1 MIIIWGSRPYFR
13 KNKAYQKG
21 FCDNC
26 GRFAGFSSYD
36 AMTFFYLYY
45 IPLIPLSKRKRFHK
59 MCSFCSVA
67 QEIDLESFQHIIQ
80 NLKSNSAEA
89 VLALSEGDKT
99 FCLEGEEAEPTDAA
113 NYLLSAADWLYA
125 SGNKDFCVSI
135 VGQLTDGSGRYAQSM
150 LLAYMRT
157 MDGKLQEAIDHYN
170 TATQIDD
177 SRYEPYQ
184 FKGTLEAETKQLD
197 AAIASYQQVM
207 KKSTN
212 GPILLSVA
220 LNLAELQKQCKQFAE
235 AAATYD
241 RILELHPPFV
251 NDKSFMKGVAK
262 VKKKA
267 GLT

>member
-21 FCDNC
+21 FCANC

-36 AMTFFYLYY
+36 AITFFYLYY

-59 MCSFCSVA
+59 MCSLCSVA
-67 QEIDLESFQHIIQ
+67 QELDLESFEGIIQ
-80 NLKSNSAEA
+80 NLKANSAEA
-89 VLALSEGDKT
+89 VLALSDGEKTFLLEGDDS
-99 FCLEGEEAEPTDAA
+99 EPIDAA
-113 NYLLSAADWLYA
+113 TYLLGAADWLYA

-135 VGQLTDGSGRYAQSM
+135 VGQLAEGSGRFTQSM

-170 TATQIDD
+170 TATQIDNT
-177 SRYEPYQ
+177 RYEPYQ
-184 FKGTLEAETKQLD
+184 YKGTLEAETKQLE

-207 KKSTN
+207 KKTTD
-212 GPILLSVA
+212 GSVQLTIG
-220 LNLAELQKQCKQFAE
+220 LNLVEFQKQCKQFVE
-235 AAATYD
+235 ASATYD
-241 RILELHPPFV
+241 RLLELHPPLA

-267 GLT
+267 GLA